1 MANTDLPVGMP
12 VRVRYLTRSVAMV
25 EVSVDQNRQLKH
37 LGGDR
42 RFELLVN
49 AIKDYAIYLLDRDG
63 YIASWNAGAGRFK
76 GYRADEIIGQ
86 HFSRF
91 YTDEDRARGL
101 PQRALEIARTTGTFE
116 AEGWR
121 VRKDGTQFWT
131 SVVIDPVVDENGTLI
146 GFAKVTR
153 DITDKRAAERA
164 LLESEQRFR
173 LLVHSVRDYAIYML
187 DPLGHVSNW
196 NPGAEAIKGYTA
208 DEIVGQH
215 FSRFYVE
222 EDRQAGEPERALRV
236 AREMGKYEV
245 EAWRQRKDGSRF
257 RAGVLIDPIF
267 AESGELVGF
276 AKVTRDLTERW
287 QAQQETERAR
297 EAMAQAQKM
306 EAVGRLTGGVA
317 HDFNNLLTVI
327 RSSADLLKMPGLT
340 PGKREMYLNAISDT
354 ADRAAALTSQLLAF
368 ARRQP
373 LKPEVFDV
381 GQRIV
386 AMLPMLET
394 SVGSTVRVTI
404 DAEQAGVVN
413 ADLNQFETAVLNLV
427 INARDAMPAGGVLS
441 VTSRLVGALPAVR
454 GHGAATGRFVAVR
467 VADTGSGIAPETLK
481 QIFEPFFTTKALN
494 KGTGLG
500 LSQVHGFAKQSGGE
514 IDVESQPGR
523 GAAFTL
529 YLPVA
534 REDQIAAAAPARQ
547 MREQDLTTLR
557 VLLVEDN
564 EAVGQFARGLLEE
577 LGQIV
582 TWAPN
587 GESALDLLEAA
598 ADKFD
603 LVFTDVIMPGIN
615 GLELAQTIAARW
627 PDLEV
632 VLTSGY
638 SHVLAEESD
647 HGFTLLRKPYSVE
660 GLMNVLRLTGR

>member
-1 MANTDLPVGMP
+1 MNSGRKMDDVGG
-12 VRVRYLTRSVAMV
+12 S
-25 EVSVDQNRQLKH
+25 
-37 LGGDR
+37 R

-63 YIASWNAGAGRFK
+63 YVASWNAGAERFK
-76 GYRADEIIGQ
+76 GYIADEIIGQ

-91 YTDEDRARGL
+91 YTDEDRASGL
-101 PQRALEIARTTGTFE
+101 PQRALDIAAATGTFE
-116 AEGWR
+116 SEGWR
-121 VRKDGTQFWT
+121 VRKDGTRFWT
-131 SVVIDPVVDENGTLI
+131 SVVIDPVFEDDGTLV

-153 DITDKRAAERA
+153 DVTDRRAADRA

-173 LLVHSVRDYAIYML
+173 LLVQSVRDYAIYML
-187 DPLGHVSNW
+187 DAQGYVTNW
-196 NPGAEAIKGYTA
+196 NPGAQAIKGYTA

-215 FSRFYVE
+215 FSRFYTE
-222 EDRQAGEPERALRV
+222 EDQQAGEPDRALRV
-236 AREMGKYEV
+236 AREAGKYEV
-245 EAWRQRKDGSRF
+245 EAWRQRKNGTRF
-257 RAGVLIDPIF
+257 RAGVLIDPIYS
-267 AESGELVGF
+267 ETGELVGF

-327 RSSADLLKMPGLT
+327 RSSADLLKMPGLA
-340 PGKREMYLNAISDT
+340 PAKREVYLNAISDT

-373 LKPEVFDV
+373 LKPEIFDA
-381 GQRIV
+381 GDRIV
-386 AMLPMLET
+386 AMRQMLET
-394 SVGSTVRVTI
+394 SVGSAIRVLI
-404 DAEQAGVVN
+404 EAAPARVVN
-413 ADLNQFETAVLNLV
+413 ADLNQFETAILNLV
-427 INARDAMPAGGVLS
+427 INARDAMPAGGDLS
-441 VTSRLVGALPAVR
+441 VTSKLVQALPAVR
-454 GHGAATGRFVAVR
+454 GHAAAAGQFVAVCVR
-467 VADTGSGIAPETLK
+467 DSGSGIAPETLK
-481 QIFEPFFTTKALN
+481 QIFEPFFTTKGLN

-514 IDVESQPGR
+514 VDVESRVGH
-523 GAAFTL
+523 GTTFTL

-534 REDQIAAAAPARQ
+534 QAEQIAAAAPAREVR
-547 MREQDLTTLR
+547 REGLTTKR

-564 EAVGQFARGLLEE
+564 EVVGQFARALLEE

-582 TWAPN
+582 TWAQN
-587 GESALDLLEAA
+587 GESALELLESA

-603 LVFTDVIMPGIN
+603 LVFSDVVMPGIN
-615 GLELAQTIAARW
+615 GLELAQKITARW

-638 SHVLAEESD
+638 SHVLAEENNR
-647 HGFTLLRKPYSVE
+647 GFNLLRKPYSVE
-660 GLMNVLRLTGR
+660 GLMGVLRFTA